1 MRINQNISALNAYR
15 NLTITNNILTK
26 SMERLSSGLRIN
38 RAADDAAGLAISEK
52 MRGQIRGLSQAVRNA
67 QDGISLIQTAEGALN
82 ETHSILQRMRELAVQ
97 AASDTNTESDRA
109 AIQAEINQLKEELT
123 RIANTTEFNTKKL
136 LNGELARNVT
146 VSGPE
151 GALAASGVRITV
163 NPGSQAVGSYTLTV
177 TSYAEKARLNASG
190 VEASGVTFESGV
202 SLASGLATY
211 ISGSGQVN
219 TIDASDSFT
228 LTINGVA
235 INILGSDT
243 FAVIRDKINQ
253 LAGSTGV
260 TASISTSGSFGIK
273 LESTE
278 KGSNRVIT
286 VAGTDELLKGL
297 GLQAAGSGSGSGSVS
312 SNTVVLSD
320 AGTDAVA
327 ALQSEVSGSTAINL
341 TATGNVLSY
350 SVTGLKITL
359 EGITTEGPASGGS
372 DTATVVI
379 SPGGQLLFHI
389 GANTDQSVALSIDKM
404 DAESLGVDDIDVT
417 TQAGA
422 NSAISVLD
430 TALAQ
435 VSSLRGNLGA
445 LQNRLEHTIANL
457 NVARENITAA
467 ESRIRDLD
475 MAEEMMAFT
484 RNQILLQAGTA
495 MLAQANQQPA
505 IVLQLLR

>member
-1 MRINQNISALNAYR
+1 MIINHNIAALNTYR
-15 NLTITNNILTK
+15 QLSINNMMAAK
-26 SMERLSSGLRIN
+26 SLEKLSSGLRIN

-52 MRGQIRGLSQAVRNA
+52 MRGQIRGLDKAVRNA
-67 QDGISLIQTAEGALN
+67 QDAISLIQTAEGALN

-136 LNGELARNVT
+136 LNGELARSVT
-146 VSGPE
+146 VSGPN
-151 GALAASGVRITV
+151 GDLASATIKV

-177 TSYAEKARLNASG
+177 YSYAEKARLNASG
-190 VEASGVTFESGV
+190 VSADGVTFNSGVT
-202 SLASGLATY
+202 LASGIATY
-211 ISGSGQVN
+211 ISGTNKVN
-219 TIDASDSFT
+219 TIDATDSFT

-253 LAGSTGV
+253 LAGKTGV
-260 TASISTSGSFGIK
+260 TATISTTGGLGIK
-273 LESTE
+273 LESVE
-278 KGSNRVIT
+278 KGSSQVIT

-297 GLQAAGSGSGSGSVS
+297 GLQAAGTGAGSVS
-312 SNTVVLSD
+312 TNTEVMSD

-327 ALQSEVSGSTAINL
+327 TLLNQAPGSTEINL

-359 EGITTEGPASGGS
+359 EGVTKEGQPTDSNP
-372 DTATVVI
+372 DTATIII

-389 GANTDQSVALSIDKM
+389 GANINQSVSLAIDKM
-404 DAESLGVDDIDVT
+404 DAESLGVQNVDLT

-422 NSAISVLD
+422 NNALATIDLAI
-430 TALAQ
+430 AQ
-435 VSSLRGNLGA
+435 VSSVRGNLGA
-445 LQNRLEHTIANL
+445 LQNRLEHTISNL
-457 NVARENITAA
+457 DVAKENITAA
-467 ESRIRDLD
+467 ESRIRDVD
-475 MAEEMMAFT
+475 MAKEMMEFT
-484 RNQILLQAGTA
+484 KLSILQQAATA
-495 MLAQANQQPA
+495 MLAQANQQPQL
-505 IVLQLLR
+505 VLQLLR